1 MTVTRV
7 RDSLCNALVLG
18 AFLVAASAIAPPA
31 GAATPPAAA
40 PAAKAPAP
48 SKAAAPTLE
57 EARRFLEAANA
68 RLLDL
73 NNRQQRAEWVQST
86 FITDDTERMAA
97 EARETVIAAVTELA
111 QGARRFD
118 RLTLPPDLARQMKLI
133 KLSLTLPAPADPA
146 LRSELTQI
154 ASTLEGIYGKGK
166 YCPAGTES
174 ECQDI
179 GDLSRVLAENREPAK
194 LLEAWRGWHTIA
206 PPMRPKFE
214 RYVALANQG
223 AREMGFADV
232 GAMWRSKYDMTPDAF
247 ASDIER
253 VWGQVKPLYDAL
265 HAYVRGRLVEKY
277 GAAVVPA
284 DGPIPA
290 HLLGNLWAQDW
301 SNIYPLVAPP
311 NADPGYDV
319 SALLKARKL
328 DARGMVRAGEGF
340 FTSLGLEPLP
350 PAFWE
355 RSLFTQPADRDVVC
369 HASAWDVDNDL
380 DLRIKMCIEITA
392 EDFSTIHHELG
403 HNYYQRAY
411 RTLPYLFRDSAN
423 DGFHEALGDTIALSV
438 TPAYL
443 KQIGLLDRDPAPGSD
458 IGLLLRMALERVAF
472 LPFGL
477 LVDQWRWKVFSGE
490 IAPADYNRTWWE
502 LKRKYQGVVPG
513 VARSEA
519 DFDPGAKYHVA
530 ANVPY
535 TRYFLAAVLQFQFH
549 RALLREAGY
558 SGPPHLGSIYGNK
571 AAGAKLAAMMALG
584 QSKPWPQALEA
595 MTGET
600 RTDATAMVEYFAP
613 LKKWLDEQ
621 NRGKKVGWSEK

>member
-18 AFLVAASAIAPPA
+18 AFLVTTSAIAPPA

-277 GAAVVPA
+277 GAAAVPA
-284 DGPIPA
+284 EGPIPA

-350 PAFWE
+350 PTFWE